1 MKVKGAILTV
11 LLVVMVA
18 LLSGCW
24 NQRELNKIAIVMAM
38 GVDKVEQTDNY
49 RVSFQVVNPGAV
61 ASGQTGGGAGA
72 VEMPVT
78 VFTSTGR
85 TLLEAIR
92 KSSQRVPRE
101 LFFSHMQLL
110 VIGEDLA
117 KSGVTELFDYFDRGH
132 EVRLT
137 TKVIVTRGTK
147 AESILKI
154 LTPLE
159 KIPANG
165 LAGEMDMSEKLW
177 SENINNTIDDV
188 IKTFVTEGKNPII
201 SGAAIIGNT
210 KEGFKKTEQSSPP
223 TLMETRGVA
232 IFKDGKLSRWVDGH
246 AARGILLV
254 QNKVKSTLVVLKP
267 TGNKEVD
274 IEILRSLT
282 DVRTEIK
289 AGIPLIHI
297 RIRQEGQLG
306 GITYP
311 LDLSKS
317 KELVK
322 LQKEW
327 SKVTNKEVKEAVKVA
342 ESAKSDIFGI
352 GEGMKRSNPKEWE
365 GLKKEW
371 NETFVKA
378 KVYVTVD
385 SIIRRTGM
393 RTKPY
398 LSDLEE

>member
-61 ASGQTGGGAGA
+61 ASGLTGGGAG
-72 VEMPVT
+72 EMPVT

-154 LTPLE
+154 LTPIE

-210 KEGFKKTEQSSPP
+210 KEGYKKTEQSSPP

-282 DVRTEIK
+282 DVSTEIK

-297 RIRQEGQLG
+297 RIRQEGRLG

-342 ESAKSDIFGI
+342 QSAKSDIFGI

-371 NETFVKA
+371 NETFAKA